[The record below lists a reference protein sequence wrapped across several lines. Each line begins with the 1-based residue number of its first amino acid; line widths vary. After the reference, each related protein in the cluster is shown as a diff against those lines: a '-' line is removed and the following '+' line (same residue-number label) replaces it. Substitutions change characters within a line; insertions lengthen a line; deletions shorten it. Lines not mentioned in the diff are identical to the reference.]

1 MLSTQISPVYQLL
14 YRSKAKEGLTSEDLV
29 SILKASR
36 KNNSMDGISGI
47 LIYRQGYFLQ
57 ILEGPEEKVV
67 ERYTIINKDPR
78 HTDIKILAREKKFP
92 RIFTDW
98 SMGYLDENTP
108 NSGVKIETLNQLHDY
123 AIKNAQPIDPK
134 VIQSILNT
142 FRNGT
147 RSFAEEIP
155 SKPI

>member
-1 MLSTQISPVYQLL
+1 MSTQNTPVYQLL
-14 YRSKAKEGLTSEDLV
+14 YRSKAKEGITAEDLV

-36 KNNSMDGISGI
+36 KNNPKHNVSGI

-57 ILEGPEEKVV
+57 ILEGPEDKVV

-78 HTDIKILAREKKFP
+78 HTDVKILAREKKFP

-98 SMGYLDENTP
+98 SMGYLDDNSP
-108 NSGVKIETLNQLHDY
+108 NSGIKIETLNQLHDY

-147 RSFAEEIP
+147 RSFAEELP
-155 SKPI
+155 SANP